1 MSRVRIKFCGI
12 TRTEDA
18 QTAVALGVD
27 ALGFVFTRRS
37 PRFVEPATA
46 ASIRR
51 ALPPFVTS
59 VALFM
64 DDDPAWI
71 GEVVATFRPPLLQ
84 FHGRETAADC
94 AMPGLPY
101 LKAVAMAS
109 VPDVASYAAGFPSA
123 SGFLLDAHAYGEQGG
138 GGMRFDWTRVRALER
153 AVILAGGLDAGNVAE
168 AIAQTRPYAV
178 DVSSGIESGPG
189 IKDARRMHDFVAAV
203 RAVHSE

>member
-1 MSRVRIKFCGI
+1 MNRVRIKFCGI
-12 TRTEDA
+12 TRGEDA
-18 QTAVALGVD
+18 QAAAALGVD

-37 PRFVEPATA
+37 PRFVEPAAA

-51 ALPPFVTS
+51 ALPPFVTA

-71 GEVVATFRPPLLQ
+71 NEVIATFRPQLLQ

-94 AMPGLPY
+94 ALPGLPY

-109 VPDVASYAAGFPSA
+109 VPDVASYAAGFPAA

-138 GGMRFDWTRVRALER
+138 RGECFDWSRVRALER
-153 AVILAGGLDAGNVAE
+153 AVILAGGLDAGNVAA
-168 AIAQTRPYAV
+168 AIAQTRPHAV
-178 DVSSGIESGPG
+178 DVSSGIERAAG
-189 IKDARRMHDFVAAV
+189 IKDARRMQDFVAAV
-203 RAVHSE
+203 RSVQTE